1 MNGGLV
7 ITLQILAL
15 LGAAGLTILLAGVAL
30 GALVMGRRRVA
41 ASSLAAAASVPVV
54 YATLLLFAS
63 AVSRT
68 DTLAPGSEKY
78 FCEIDCHLAY
88 AVTSSSREAAIAT
101 PQGAVAAQGIFY
113 LVTVRTRFDS
123 NTIGPHRPRDAPLS
137 PNPRAIWLVDGLGH
151 RYPPSSTGMEA
162 LARAGG
168 AGAPITQALVPGE
181 AYTTTFV
188 FDVPA
193 DTREPQLLFTDGSP
207 ESRLLIGHELS
218 PFHAK
223 VFFALPSV
231 PALSS
236 RSNRP
241 A

>member
-1 MNGGLV
+1 MNGGAV
-7 ITLQILAL
+7 IILQILAL
-15 LGAAGLTILLAGVAL
+15 LGAAGLTILLAVVAL
-30 GALVMGRRRVA
+30 GALVIGRRRIA
-41 ASSLAAAASVPVV
+41 ALSAAAAAAVPAT
-54 YATLLLFAS
+54 YTLLLFAAS

-68 DTLAPGSEKY
+68 TVLAPGAEKY

-88 AVTSSSREAAIAT
+88 AVTSSTREAAITT
-101 PQGAVAAQGIFY
+101 PQGPVAARGVFY

-123 NTIGPHRPRDAPLS
+123 NTISSRRPRDAGLT
-137 PNPRAIWLVDGLGH
+137 PNPRAIRLVDGAGH
-151 RYPPSSTGMEA
+151 RYSPSAAGMEA

-168 AGAPITQALVPGE
+168 GGLPITQALMPGE

-193 DTREPQLLFTDGSP
+193 DTREPRLLFTDGSP
-207 ESRLLIGHELS
+207 ETRLLIGHEVS
-218 PFHAK
+218 PCHAK
-223 VFFALPSV
+223 VFFALPSES
-231 PALSS
+231 ALSS